1 MEREGYWGN
10 LGALVCK
17 KSLLIKKWSYKSI
30 SLFTDIQRTG
40 AADSE
45 QCCLL
50 KEIMI
55 CNKGIN

>member
-1 MEREGYWGN
+1 MERKGYWRN

-17 KSLLIKKWSYKSI
+17 KSLLIKKWGYKSMN
-30 SLFTDIQRTG
+30 LFTDIHRIFT
-40 AADSE
+40 ADNE
-45 QCCLL
+45 QSYLS